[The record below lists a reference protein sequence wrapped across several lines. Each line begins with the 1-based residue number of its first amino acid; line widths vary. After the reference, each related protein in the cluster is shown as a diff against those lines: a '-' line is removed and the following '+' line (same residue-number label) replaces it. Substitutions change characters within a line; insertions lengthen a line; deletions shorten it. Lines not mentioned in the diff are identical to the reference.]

1 MITEGILNINKP
13 QDMTS
18 HDVVSVVRRTLGIR
32 KVGHTGTLDPM
43 ATGVLPVCV
52 GRSTR
57 IMEYLDMDMKRYRC
71 SMVLGIETDTQDIW
85 GKVTAEKPAEVT
97 EDQIRRVFASFDGVI
112 DQKPPMYSALKVNG
126 KRLYEY
132 AREGKTVDVKTRK
145 VFLRNLCVEDISAS
159 SEGLTQITFSV
170 ECSKGTYI
178 RTICQDAGLA
188 LGTYG
193 TMTALQR
200 TASGIF
206 DLGSAIT
213 LNQLADMDEEERGAH
228 MIPTWKPLSA
238 FGKVVCGEEAGLR
251 FAAGWHLPLEQCQI
265 QRRPRY
271 EETAFVLPARED
283 FRRAYCI
290 FAPIGGQETFLGVAC
305 YNDQYKKLV
314 ADKVFFVR

>member
-43 ATGVLPVCV
+43 ATGVLPVCI

-57 IMEYLDMDMKRYRC
+57 IMEYLDMDMKTYRC
-71 SMVLGIETDTQDIW
+71 SMVLGVETDTQDIW
-85 GKVTAEKPAEVT
+85 GTVTGRKPADVT
-97 EDQIRRVFASFDGVI
+97 DEQIRQIFADFDGVI

-145 VFLRNLCVEDISAS
+145 VFLRNMAVEEISADA
-159 SEGLTQITFSV
+159 EGRPQITFSV

-188 LGTYG
+188 LGTCG
-193 TMTALQR
+193 TMTALER

-206 DLGSAIT
+206 DLESAIS
-213 LNQLADMDEEERGAH
+213 LQQLRDMDEAVLRDC
-228 MIPTWKPLSA
+228 MIPTWKPLEA
-238 FGKVVCGEEAGLR
+238 FGRVVCSEEAGLR
-251 FAAGWHLPLEQCQI
+251 FAAGWHLPLDQCQI
-265 QRRPRY
+265 VKRPLY
-271 EETAFVLPARED
+271 EEQPFVLPVRED
-283 FRRAYCI
+283 FRRAYCV
-290 FAPIGGQETFLGVAC
+290 FSTIGGRETFLGVAC
-305 YNDQYKKLV
+305 YSDEYRKLV